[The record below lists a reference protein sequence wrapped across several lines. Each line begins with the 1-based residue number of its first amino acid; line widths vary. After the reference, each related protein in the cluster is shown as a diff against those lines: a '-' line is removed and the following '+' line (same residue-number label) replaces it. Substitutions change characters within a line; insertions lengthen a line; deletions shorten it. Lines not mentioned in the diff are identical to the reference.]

1 MTIRRAAFAAIALVA
16 AVCRAA
22 DDESSGDGSEVADYR
37 AHEEALARRPAKS
50 LIDTNTVVRLGYE
63 LPDSVVVGAGAR
75 KKVYAKGLLAQ
86 CAIGKEKRFELRDG
100 GALALGSAGF
110 RFDSNYAKGRTNEV
124 VFSGGAIAAF
134 EPSYIRSAAP
144 IRLDGVVRV
153 VGRHQLLMRTAFEG
167 PGTLV
172 KRGRGMMGLQYP
184 CPGATGEIV
193 VEEGTLV
200 LGSAASWGGT
210 VKVKKGA
217 TLKCP
222 RLSAIGR
229 LVREAG
235 ASVVE
240 SGVTDRGDLS
250 DGAFPRPAT
259 AYNMKRLRREV
270 TGRGVVAYR
279 SSPKS
284 VRVAWRYLSSDPI
297 DVAFNVY
304 RDGKRITSAPVSDV
318 TYFDDA
324 DGADGRDHGYE
335 VRGVVAGRE
344 SPFAS
349 GGTWRYR
356 ANSPHGGFDIELSPP
371 KDGVTPD
378 GSRYGYFPC
387 DCSVGDLD
395 GDGEYELVVI
405 WWPTNGRDNSQGG
418 QTGETWL

>member
-1 MTIRRAAFAAIALVA
+1 MTIRRAAFAALALVA

-259 AYNMKRLRREV
+259 AYNIKRLLRQDAAK
-270 TGRGVVAYR
+270 VAAFVR
-279 SSPKS
+279 WHARLLPPRLS
-284 VRVAWRYLSSDPI
+284 VCLGNWL
-297 DVAFNVY
+297 
-304 RDGKRITSAPVSDV
+304 
-318 TYFDDA
+318 
-324 DGADGRDHGYE
+324 
-335 VRGVVAGRE
+335 
-344 SPFAS
+344 
-349 GGTWRYR
+349 
-356 ANSPHGGFDIELSPP
+356 NSPAPILA
-371 KDGVTPD
+371 
-378 GSRYGYFPC
+378 
-387 DCSVGDLD
+387 
-395 GDGEYELVVI
+395 I
-405 WWPTNGRDNSQGG
+405 
-418 QTGETWL
+418 